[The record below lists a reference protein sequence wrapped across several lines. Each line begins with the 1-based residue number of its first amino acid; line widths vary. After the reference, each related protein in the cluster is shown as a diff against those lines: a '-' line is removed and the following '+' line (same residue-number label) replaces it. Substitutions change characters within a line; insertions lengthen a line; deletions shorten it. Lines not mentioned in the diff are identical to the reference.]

1 MLVGRTGVYM
11 YQPSFHDGSAGLRC
25 TILWDA
31 AIVPQLVTRPLTPSC
46 CLALFSISAGP
57 GTVDYLSDAIGVTK
71 RCEFL
76 G

>member
-31 AIVPQLVTRPLTPSC
+31 AIVPQLVTRPHTPSC
-46 CLALFSISAGP
+46 CSPSLLAHFSA

-71 RCEFL
+71 LCEFL